1 MREGT
6 TARVHV
12 LFDIAILVPVQLVQ
26 IIRTIVH
33 DLLPFFH
40 GLLILRGWSLL
51 CGLLA
56 IGARPHQPGAAT
68 EQYRWQWDKK
78 SWQGDQSRQKECPP
92 MSPSL
97 LPGRFTV
104 KITTDNGIRMT
115 NTTGHMSHHVSPP
128 LLF

>member
-68 EQYRWQWDKK
+68 EQYR
-78 SWQGDQSRQKECPP
+78 
-92 MSPSL
+92 
-97 LPGRFTV
+97 
-104 KITTDNGIRMT
+104 
-115 NTTGHMSHHVSPP
+115 
-128 LLF
+128 